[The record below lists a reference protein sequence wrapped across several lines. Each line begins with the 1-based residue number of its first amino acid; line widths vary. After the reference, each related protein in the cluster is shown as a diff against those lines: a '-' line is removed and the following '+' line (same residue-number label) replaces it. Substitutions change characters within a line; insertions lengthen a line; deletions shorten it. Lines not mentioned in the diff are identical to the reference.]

1 MEGYGKRVLV
11 AEDEE
16 SVRHLLTLVLEEA
29 GYTVHA
35 VEDGM
40 EALAE
45 MKKRRFDAVVADYR
59 MSRLDGEQFLLLSRL
74 MWPQTPTVLLSAEHA
89 DLPVMLKMQGAC
101 ALVPKPFDSQG
112 LLQALQAAVEA
123 TCSCCSPSPI
133 PREGTNNTLSVSPS

>member
-1 MEGYGKRVLV
+1 MEGYGKRVLI

-16 SVRHLLTLVLEEA
+16 SVRRLLAVVLEEA

-59 MSRLDGEQFLLLSRL
+59 MPRLDGEQFLLLSRL
-74 MWPQTPTVLLSAEHA
+74 MWPQTPTVLLSAEHT
-89 DLPVMLKMQGAC
+89 DLPVILKMQGSC

-112 LLQALQAAVEA
+112 LLRTLQSAVEA
-123 TCSCCSPSPI
+123 ACSCCSPM
-133 PREGTNNTLSVSPS
+133 SVIMPN

>member
-16 SVRHLLTLVLEEA
+16 SVRHLLTLVLEAA
-29 GYTVHA
+29 GYTVHGA
-35 VEDGM
+35 EDGM

-59 MSRLDGEQFLLLSRL
+59 MPRLDGEQFLLLSRL
-74 MWPQTPTVLLSAEHA
+74 MWPQTPTILLSAEHA

-112 LLQALQAAVEA
+112 LLQTLQAAVEA
-123 TCSCCSPSPI
+123 ACSCCSPSST
-133 PREGTNNTLSVSPS
+133 PREGTNTPLSVSPS

>member
-1 MEGYGKRVLV
+1 MEGYGKRVLI

-16 SVRHLLTLVLEEA
+16 SVRRLLAVVVEEA

-59 MSRLDGEQFLLLSRL
+59 MPRLDGEQFLLLSRL
-74 MWPQTPTVLLSAEHA
+74 MWPQTPTVLLSAEHT
-89 DLPVMLKMQGAC
+89 DLPVILKMQGAC

-112 LLQALQAAVEA
+112 LLRTLQSAVEA
-123 TCSCCSPSPI
+123 ACSCCSPSSI
-133 PREGTNNTLSVSPS
+133 PREGTNNTLSVAPS

>member
-16 SVRHLLTLVLEEA
+16 SVRRLLAVVLEEA

-74 MWPQTPTVLLSAEHA
+74 MWPQTPTVLLSAEHT

-112 LLQALQAAVEA
+112 LLQTLQAVVEA
-123 TCSCCSPSPI
+123 ACNCCSPNPI
-133 PREGTNNTLSVSPS
+133 PRERTNNTLSVSPS

>member
-16 SVRHLLTLVLEEA
+16 SVRHLLTLVLEAA
-29 GYTVHA
+29 GYTVHGA
-35 VEDGM
+35 EDGM

-59 MSRLDGEQFLLLSRL
+59 MPRLDGEQFLLLSRL
-74 MWPQTPTVLLSAEHA
+74 MWPQTPTILLSAEHA

-101 ALVPKPFDSQG
+101 ALLPKPFDSQG
-112 LLQALQAAVEA
+112 LLQTLQAAVEA
-123 TCSCCSPSPI
+123 ACRCCSPNPI

>member
-112 LLQALQAAVEA
+112 LLQALQAAVVA
-123 TCSCCSPSPI
+123 ACSCCSPSPI